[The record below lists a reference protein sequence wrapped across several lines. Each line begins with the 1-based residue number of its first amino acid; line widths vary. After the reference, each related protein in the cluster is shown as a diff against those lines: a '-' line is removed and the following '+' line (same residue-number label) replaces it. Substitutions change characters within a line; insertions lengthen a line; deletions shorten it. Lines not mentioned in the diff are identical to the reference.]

1 MDYYTGKNYGPG
13 NQAYTAV
20 MPKEGFQYKYG
31 EDGTR
36 YSVPIEGYTG
46 QPPNQLPGFRPEERS
61 LIQPVTPP
69 TDQEIR
75 DEGLKFMPQQKY
87 LQKPFEFPTK
97 EIEEKG
103 ITNTD
108 AFTNSGNDGFDVYNS
123 NPDSISNRDYNPYRY
138 QEATDKNFTRP
149 EKSKFQEMLSKSIN
163 FIPGA
168 NIAKKGLDALGGL
181 LPINR
186 RAIMENELAGQGIM
200 VNDIGQIVSDGGN
213 INEADGSN
221 IMAGYNASKVDKDT
235 FKKRRLM
242 IEQKMKDPKQKAAKL
257 KALNAAEEKMLGTAT
272 DRTNIIYADDE
283 EEKEKKKK
291 VDFLSRFF
299 KKKKTADTTGTDN
312 KTGTTTGTTTDNT
325 GTTDTTQYANPGDN
339 QSVSS
344 SGLSYDQGGGKT
356 GSYDE
361 AALAKGGRAGYFFG
375 GRAGYAEGGAIY
387 SRLGTLSSGVQSA
400 EQQLQGI
407 NASLQKAESDLG
419 SDSPGGGSSLAGG
432 PSFTSNFE
440 DANNQG
446 PGSNLLFGGSSDG
459 TNPFPGLVGDN
470 TLNNTTTPFGS
481 LYGGGS
487 GGTINNTMAPREP
500 GQPEPG
506 PVSSIGDE
514 FRAGVKPNFY
524 GNADMPFEL
533 GSPLN
538 TATPIGTAQE
548 EYAKIQEGKNRPQKD
563 LRYGENMS
571 FEEFKAEYDAGKTP
585 MQSPNQ
591 GIQTL
596 QPTGPFQGG
605 FGGEDKKLIPKG
617 GMNFTLGSY
626 DPMGSRKENAGYIGQ
641 LPGFSDN
648 YTSLDPNIN
657 KGIGS
662 IL

>member
-1 MDYYTGKNYGPG
+1 MDYYTGKDYGPG
-13 NQAYTAV
+13 QGMGYTTV
-20 MPKEGFQYKYG
+20 MPKDGFQYRYG

-36 YSVPIEGYTG
+36 YSVPIEGYK
-46 QPPNQLPGFRPEERS
+46 PNNPGFDGEEKS
-61 LIQPVTPP
+61 LIQPVAPP

-87 LQKPFEFPTK
+87 LQKPFELPTK
-97 EIEEKG
+97 KTEEKG

-108 AFTNSGNDGFDVYNS
+108 AFTNSGNDGFDVYNP
-123 NPDSISNRDYNPYRY
+123 NPNSISNRDYNSYRY

-149 EKSKFQEMLSKSIN
+149 EKSKFQEMLSKGVG
-163 FIPGA
+163 FIPGVGM
-168 NIAKKGLDALGGL
+168 AKKGLDALGNM

-186 RAIMENELAGQGIM
+186 RAIFENELAGQDIM

-213 INEADGSN
+213 INTAGN

-375 GRAGYAEGGAIY
+375 GRARLQGGGM
-387 SRLGTLSSGVQSA
+387 SQGNEENQKQSA
-400 EQQLQGI
+400 EMGNTTVSNNNNNGVSDNPPVTVVNNNPLDISTVTKSVGNYDIPVGLEALMADKGKLQAVLNADNVLDKNLGAEFTYDNGPFSIGAYADMDGDKSLNANYTRNNSNYSFDLNDDGGQLKFTRTFA
-407 NASLQKAESDLG
+407 N
-419 SDSPGGGSSLAGG
+419 GGLAG
-432 PSFTSNFE
+432 
-440 DANNQG
+440 
-446 PGSNLLFGGSSDG
+446 LL
-459 TNPFPGLVGDN
+459 
-470 TLNNTTTPFGS
+470 
-481 LYGGGS
+481 
-487 GGTINNTMAPREP
+487 
-500 GQPEPG
+500 
-506 PVSSIGDE
+506 
-514 FRAGVKPNFY
+514 
-524 GNADMPFEL
+524 
-533 GSPLN
+533 
-538 TATPIGTAQE
+538 
-548 EYAKIQEGKNRPQKD
+548 
-563 LRYGENMS
+563 
-571 FEEFKAEYDAGKTP
+571 
-585 MQSPNQ
+585 
-591 GIQTL
+591 
-596 QPTGPFQGG
+596 
-605 FGGEDKKLIPKG
+605 
-617 GMNFTLGSY
+617 
-626 DPMGSRKENAGYIGQ
+626 
-641 LPGFSDN
+641 
-648 YTSLDPNIN
+648 
-657 KGIGS
+657 
-662 IL
+662 